1 MASPSTRKR
10 IVDDSYQNRYMNRIQ
25 LVLIETAC
33 FCVAYKLVTD
43 STNCFAPSVVMAKY
57 SLGLYYKLNVTNYDV
72 ILICFVFLS
81 NFRFE
86 HGILLDVCSFNLP
99 GSVSNFSVN
108 MAFVLPDSVLE
119 ISNLYAN

>member
-10 IVDDSYQNRYMNRIQ
+10 IVDESYQTRYMNRIQ
-25 LVLIETAC
+25 LVLVEIAC

-43 STNCFAPSVVMAKY
+43 STNCFAPSAVMAKY
-57 SLGLYYKLNVTNYDV
+57 SLGLSQSYSNL
-72 ILICFVFLS
+72 LCFLVQV

-86 HGILLDVCSFNLP
+86 HDILLDVCSVNLP